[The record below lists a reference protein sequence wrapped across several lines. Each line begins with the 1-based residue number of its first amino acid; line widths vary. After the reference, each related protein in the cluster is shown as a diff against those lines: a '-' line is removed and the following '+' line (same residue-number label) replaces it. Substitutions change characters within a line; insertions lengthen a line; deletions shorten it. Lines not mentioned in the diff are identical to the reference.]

1 MTIQAATD
9 HTTNI
14 TNGVD
19 VDYVMDVIDQV
30 KGNADIAKFQFRAAN
45 QWIDGGHN
53 RSTVKEFY
61 GAGTEDET
69 RTKPFVMEA
78 DEPPILGSNDKAPS
92 PVEFV
97 LHGLAACLTTTM
109 AYHAAVRGIEIGA
122 ISSELEGDLDLRGF
136 LGLSEEVRRG
146 YSDVRVTMTVKSD
159 ATADQLRELAMYSP
173 VYDIVSN
180 SLPVELVIQKDD

>member
-1 MTIQAATD
+1 MTTQAATM
-9 HTTNI
+9 TTK

-19 VDYVMDVIDQV
+19 VDYVMAVIDQV
-30 KGNADIAKFQFRAAN
+30 KDNAEIANFQFRASN

-61 GAGTEDET
+61 GACQEDTT
-69 RTKPFVMEA
+69 RTKAFVMEA
-78 DEPPILGSNDKAPS
+78 DEPPILASNDKAPN

-97 LHGLAACLTTTM
+97 LHGLASCLTTTL
-109 AYHAAVRGIEIGA
+109 AYHAAVRGIEIDA

-136 LGLSEEVRRG
+136 LGLSDDVRKG
-146 YSDVRVTMTVKSD
+146 YHHVRVTMTVKSE
-159 ATADQLRELAMYSP
+159 APAEQLKELAMFSP

-180 SLPVELVIQKDD
+180 SLPVELTINKA